1 MSVIT
6 KPQFFGLT
14 NFAIVQ
20 GTKFACEVST
30 APAGLFKGYTMRV
43 SVFDPSLD
51 WKEAFEKRQL
61 LPAAMVTLHPGLTK
75 AQRTWLHDRFA
86 RYLDEADAEGFGFC
100 LSLVINL
107 DAMKKEGHVI
117 DYMLHPFVQQAI
129 DEGMRD
135 AQTSNAA

>member
-20 GTKFACEVST
+20 GTKFACEAST

-61 LPAAMVTLHPGLTK
+61 LPAAMVTLHPGLRKLKGLGSTIVLQDTLTK
-75 AQRTWLHDRFA
+75 RMRRVLASAFHL
-86 RYLDEADAEGFGFC
+86 
-100 LSLVINL
+100 LSIL
-107 DAMKKEGHVI
+107 
-117 DYMLHPFVQQAI
+117 
-129 DEGMRD
+129 MR
-135 AQTSNAA
+135 